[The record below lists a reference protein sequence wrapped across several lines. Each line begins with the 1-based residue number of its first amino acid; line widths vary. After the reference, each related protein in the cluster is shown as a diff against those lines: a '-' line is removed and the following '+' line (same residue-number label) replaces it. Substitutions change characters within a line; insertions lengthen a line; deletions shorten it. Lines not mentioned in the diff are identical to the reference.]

1 MPGIRPSSAERGRL
15 RQHLDARLM
24 EIRTT
29 RSKATFAAPF
39 RLPEV
44 EEVLPAGT
52 YEIETDEQVIE
63 GNEHTVFVRMA
74 TLLRV
79 DIGGTSRTITIS
91 PDSLAAALEN
101 DRLPD
106 LPG

>member
-1 MPGIRPSSAERGRL
+1 
-15 RQHLDARLM
+15 M

-29 RSKATFAAPF
+29 HSKATFAAPF

-52 YEIETDEQVIE
+52 YEIETDEQIIE
-63 GNEHTVFVRMA
+63 GNERTVFVRMA

>member
-1 MPGIRPSSAERGRL
+1 
-15 RQHLDARLM
+15 M
-24 EIRTT
+24 EIRST
-29 RSKATFAAPF
+29 RSMARFAAPF

-52 YEIETDEQVIE
+52 YEIETDEQIIE
-63 GNEHTVFVRMA
+63 GNERTVFVRMA

-106 LPG
+106 LPC